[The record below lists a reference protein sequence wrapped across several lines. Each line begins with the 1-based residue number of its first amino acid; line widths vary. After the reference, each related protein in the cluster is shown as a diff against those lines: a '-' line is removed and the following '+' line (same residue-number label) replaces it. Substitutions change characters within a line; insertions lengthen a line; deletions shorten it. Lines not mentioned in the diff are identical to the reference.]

1 VTSSAPGALTGL
13 YNALV
18 GASLTGVTIH
28 FGEPLGSLTT
38 DWISVGAQ
46 PDTDE
51 VFDATLDWA
60 AFGAGRQEEA
70 YEILCAAKHY
80 SGDEG
85 SPSACMTATF
95 ALLDAVRTV
104 IEGNYT
110 LTNAVRVARVSAYSY
125 SQDQDAQGVAGLLLF
140 RVACVQRI

>member
-1 VTSSAPGALTGL
+1 MTSSAAGALTGL

-18 GASLTGVTIH
+18 AANISGVTTY
-28 FGEPLGSLTT
+28 FGEPVGTLTT

-51 VFDATLDWA
+51 VIDATLDWA

-80 SGDEG
+80 SGNENN
-85 SPSACMTATF
+85 PAACTTATF
-95 ALLDAVRTV
+95 ALLDAVRAVVET
-104 IEGNYT
+104 NYT

-125 SQDQDAQGVAGLLLF
+125 SQEQDAQGVAGLLLF